1 MGMTFEIKNRFTG
14 DTQFTAEIDCGEDA
28 AISRKIGLAVKCA
41 VKNGANLSGADLSGA
56 NLRDADLRGADLS
69 GAHLSGANLSGAD
82 LSGADLTDADL
93 RGAHLTGADLTDADL
108 SGADL
113 RGAKGVVP
121 LGTPDGWTAVG
132 WWSDG
137 KPWVRVGCRNKSLSD
152 GKSYWANK
160 PDRREVMAAL
170 EYFEAVAAI
179 RAEAA

>member
-1 MGMTFEIKNRFTG
+1 MTFEIKNRFTG

-41 VKNGANLSGADLSGA
+41 VKN
-56 NLRDADLRGADLS
+56 
-69 GAHLSGANLSGAD
+69 GANLSGAD

>member
-1 MGMTFEIKNRFTG
+1 MKFEIKNRFTG

-41 VKNGANLSGADLSGA
+41 VKNGANLSGADL
-56 NLRDADLRGADLS
+56 RGADLS
-69 GAHLSGANLSGAD
+69 GAHL
-82 LSGADLTDADL
+82 TDAN
-93 RGAHLTGADLTDADL
+93 
-108 SGADL
+108 L

-132 WWSDG
+132 WWIDG

-152 GKSYWANK
+152 GKWYWAKK
-160 PDRREVMAAL
+160 PNRREVMAAV

-179 RAEAA
+179 RGQLDDKGESG